1 MPEAKLKVLLIGGCG
16 FIGSHVADS
25 LLRNGHTV
33 RIFDRRNE
41 VFRTPLHGV
50 EYVMGDLADTP
61 QVYEALAG
69 VQAVI
74 HLASATVPATS
85 NLDPVADIIGNQVTM
100 VRLLE
105 VMRTAGVRKLVYLS
119 SGGTVYGIPRTK
131 IVNETHPV
139 QPINSYG
146 IVKAAIENY
155 LQMENKLYGLQ
166 HVILRASNPYGPR
179 QGHTGI
185 QGIIGTYLWRIM
197 RDEAIEVWGDGSV
210 VRDFIH
216 VRDLAA
222 LCVSAVQSNVSGC
235 YNAGSGTGTSV
246 AEVIHSINRIIE
258 RTGKKAVFPIYKSSR
273 SFDVPRIVL
282 DIGRARRDF
291 DWCPAIVLED
301 GISETWDWV
310 RHSHRNPP
318 QVTQIYNSASSPG
331 PRPLM
336 DKVGR

>member
-1 MPEAKLKVLLIGGCG
+1 MKYRPVPEVRLKVLLIGGCG

-25 LLRNGHTV
+25 LLRNGLTV

-41 VFRTPLHGV
+41 IFRAPLHGV
-50 EYVMGDLADTP
+50 EYVMGDLADIP

-85 NLDPVADIIGNQVTM
+85 NLDPVADIIGNQVAM

-105 VMRTAGVRKLVYLS
+105 VMRTSDVRKLVYLS
-119 SGGTVYGIPRTK
+119 SGGTVYGVPSTD
-131 IVNETHPV
+131 IVEETHPL
-139 QPINSYG
+139 QPISSYG
-146 IVKAAIENY
+146 IVKVAIENY
-155 LQMENKLYGLQ
+155 LQMENRQHGLQ
-166 HVILRASNPYGPR
+166 HVVLRASNPYGPR

-185 QGIIGTYLWRIM
+185 QGVIGTYLWRIM

-222 LCVSAVQSNVSGC
+222 LCVSAVQSNMSGC

-246 AEVIHSINRIIE
+246 AEIIHSINRTIE
-258 RTGKKAVFPIYKSSR
+258 STGKEAVVPIYKPSR
-273 SFDVPRIVL
+273 NFDVPRIVL

-291 DWCPAIVLED
+291 DWCPTIDLEE

-310 RHSHRNPP
+310 MN
-318 QVTQIYNSASSPG
+318 QF
-331 PRPLM
+331 PLRA
-336 DKVGR
+336 DSQA